1 VTYAAPP
8 QTSTKTIDIGR
19 PNTIYSADTLIRG
32 NTMTAFAAASKINR
46 SVGLARIRRI
56 SQVMDMAWRIPGT
69 KFRFGADS
77 VIGLVPGAGDLVTM
91 GVSLYVL
98 AEAHRMG
105 APKSLLLKM
114 AGNTAIDSG
123 IGAIPL
129 VGDVFDMFFKS
140 NTKNAKLLLEH
151 FEKHHRA

>member
-1 VTYAAPP
+1 MTTIAAN
-8 QTSTKTIDIGR
+8 QSLGH
-19 PNTIYSADTLIRG
+19 
-32 NTMTAFAAASKINR
+32 AASI
-46 SVGLARIRRI
+46 ARIKRI
-56 SQVMDMAWRIPGT
+56 ARVMDVAWRIPGT
-69 KFRFGADS
+69 KIRFGADS
-77 VIGLVPGAGDLVTM
+77 IIGLVPGAGDLVTM

-114 AGNTAIDSG
+114 AGNIAIDSG